1 MPQHVPAGSSRAEHH
16 ARSREVYSAAEAN
29 STELSCRSS
38 SSVFEWCLSSISWEF
53 ALAPGSSSGAFLRT
67 TTGWREAAVMFDV
80 GRGSTVSSQRCTG
93 GNKGV
98 QCPSRPRLTR
108 RVEVD
113 VRPEDVDE
121 DRLFCWVGNVL
132 QKEEKGC

>member
-1 MPQHVPAGSSRAEHH
+1 MCLLGAAGLNTTLAAGRFILLQKTTAQSSAAGAPAVCLNGATPSAGSLLSHL
-16 ARSREVYSAAEAN
+16 VAA
-29 STELSCRSS
+29 LGR
-38 SSVFEWCLSSISWEF
+38 
-53 ALAPGSSSGAFLRT
+53 FLT
-67 TTGWREAAVMFDV
+67 TTSGLSEAAVMSDV
-80 GRGSTVSSQRCTG
+80 GGGGSTAFSQRHVG
-93 GNKGV
+93 GNRGV
-98 QCPSRPRLTR
+98 QCSSRPRLTR